1 MNNNMYTRIF
11 VILMLFFCLGSA
23 FGVTVEIKSDIFSE
37 NTIFTYN
44 FYFDEEDDYKRFSFE
59 KPSEDA
65 KIDYA
70 INQDGED
77 LKYTTVG
84 DYLILRPDEIRNNN
98 FSVRFISYS
107 VSEEVVSKKSFSIYS
122 DFDFPVELLVHRM
135 EMYENFGDITEIFPR
150 DYTQTRDNVEWE
162 SENVTSDILFLVNF
176 GSEKVSESFWSKN
189 FRIIAIL
196 IIAVFVIIVIVFLT
210 FFIRLKRKDRVKKKP
225 KAEGVS
231 KDEEK
236 EISDKY
242 EEVTQKYLTENE
254 KDVADIVK
262 ENNGISQYDILNHL
276 PSISKSNL
284 SKIITKLNS
293 KRILNRIRVGKINK
307 IYLGERLEPEK
318 EKEKEEDEKEQEES
332 EK

>member
-1 MNNNMYTRIF
+1 MHTRIF

-23 FGVTVEIKSDIFSE
+23 FGATVEIKSDIFSE
-37 NTIFTYN
+37 HTIFTYN
-44 FYFDEEDDYKRFSFE
+44 FYFDEEDSYKRFSFE

-84 DYLILRPDEIRNNN
+84 DYLILRPNEIKNND
-98 FSVRFISYS
+98 FSVRFISES
-107 VSEEVVSKKSFSIYS
+107 ISEEVISKKSFSIYS
-122 DFDFPVELLVHRM
+122 DFDFPVDLLVHRI
-135 EMYENFGDITEIFPR
+135 EMYENFGDITEVFPR
-150 DYTQTRDNVEWE
+150 DYTQTKDNVEWE

-176 GSEKVSESFWSKN
+176 GSEKASEDFWSEN
-189 FRIIAIL
+189 FKIISIV
-196 IIAVFVIIVIVFLT
+196 IIAVLVIVVIALLT
-210 FFIRLKRKDRVKKKP
+210 FFIMSRRKNNVKEKP
-225 KAEGVS
+225 KKVEVIS

-254 KDVADIVK
+254 KDVVDIVK
-262 ENNGISQYDILNHL
+262 EHDGISQYDILNYL
-276 PSISKSNL
+276 PSMSKSNL

-307 IYLGERLEPEK
+307 IYLGERLEPQK
-318 EKEKEEDEKEQEES
+318 EKEKEDRNEKDKEQEEFK
-332 EK
+332 E